1 MHARLS
7 YIFPATLALFLAAC
21 GSGDPSVSDENSFD
35 IGEAPDFR
43 DEGSGLR
50 CQSTRNLED
59 NQLLVSVQ
67 TPSNSPDAEQGSG
80 LSTTTS
86 ADLSL
91 IEVESPWS
99 QSLST
104 ETVGD
109 DFVVTFEDGVPR
121 RIDLAI
127 EASVAGSTYRAPV
140 ASECGHVFVNP
151 FSDVLVDEVI
161 EGLDDDGI
169 SDINSCNDVACTYD
183 LVWKPLAD
191 RVQSF
196 EIDVTDGQS
205 ALKDRADFMAF
216 LEQAKTLLTKE
227 AATLSSG
234 DSEDVAPG
242 YNAVQYGISLNAGE
256 SSGFWAT
263 HTIDRGVSNANGA
276 AYTYPSYSIGNLPL
290 SELGF
295 DLALGTVDIP
305 KTRRSFDSTLDD
317 AFRSY
322 STQANQLFAPQD
334 DESGQS
340 NLLSSLRP
348 VLQTVSDED
357 ARTIGWA
364 PNPHVYRAGA
374 VRETDEPPQAILS
387 SYFHA
392 ARGWE
397 LSGTDDTGYEREG
410 VLEQQAISTIELNL
424 SEWSGEESFSP
435 DSSTADY
442 RFAGFELKPV
452 SKGGID
458 VAQASLGT
466 WDFTGSGQDNDENA
480 ATSWKLENSNTPS
493 YSGFEMTPVLQ
504 LETPDDSNPEFT
516 GNVFINFA
524 GKNQQGNATEG
535 IPNGAVSADERW
547 IATSSRPTSSNTA
560 GGSLLR
566 IAYKQEN
573 SDEIPQSGAPI
584 YKVQGFSIDDSNGL
598 TQHENAC
605 LRLDSSDADY
615 SFSGHRTEYT
625 PNTDDFSVAQSEKE
639 SGSGCPVVE
648 NSDGSFTIE
657 DCGTDSRQFQG
668 FVADSG
674 KTLVMITKSNE
685 SVGFLLGFRN
695 DSAEG
700 CPN

>member
-7 YIFPATLALFLAAC
+7 HLLLAALTLFLAAC
-21 GSGDPSVSDENSFD
+21 GSEDPSVSDENSFD

-50 CQSTRNLED
+50 CQGTRNLED

-67 TPSNSPDAEQGSG
+67 TPSNSPDAEKGSG

-86 ADLSL
+86 ADLRL
-91 IEVESPWS
+91 VEVGSPFS

-127 EASVAGSTYRAPV
+127 EASVDGSTYRAPV

-151 FSDVLVDEVI
+151 FSDVLMDEVVQ
-161 EGLDDDGI
+161 EGLDESDI

-183 LVWKPLAD
+183 LIWKPLAD

-196 EIDVTDGQS
+196 EIDVTDGQP
-205 ALKDRADFMAF
+205 ALTDRADFMAF
-216 LEQAKTLLTKE
+216 LQQAETLLTQE

-242 YNAVQYGISLNAGE
+242 YNAVQYSISLNAGE

-263 HTIDRGVSNANGA
+263 HTLDRGVSEANGT
-276 AYTYPSYSIGNLPL
+276 AYTYPNYSIGNLPL

-305 KTRRSFDSTLDD
+305 FRRRSFESPLDT

-322 STQANQLFAPQD
+322 STQANQLFTPRD
-334 DESGQS
+334 DDGDQS
-340 NLLSSLRP
+340 NMLSSLRP
-348 VLQTVSDED
+348 ILQTVSDED
-357 ARTIGWA
+357 SRTIGWA

-374 VRETDEPPQAILS
+374 LRDTDAPPQAMLS

-397 LSGTDDTGYEREG
+397 LSGTEDSGYERESI
-410 VLEQQAISTIELNL
+410 LEKQAIASVELNL
-424 SEWSGEESFSP
+424 SKWDGSKEF
-435 DSSTADY
+435 DSTSEY
-442 RFAGFELKPV
+442 RFAGFELKPGQ
-452 SKGGID
+452 SGSEKLARASIGTWQMDGNGGTENAESD
-458 VAQASLGT
+458 GTWSLG
-466 WDFTGSGQDNDENA
+466 NDSLPDYA
-480 ATSWKLENSNTPS
+480 GFALEAVTPK
-493 YSGFEMTPVLQ
+493 
-504 LETPDDSNPEFT
+504 ETPDSGIDAFQGQLFLSYDTYPQE
-516 GNVFINFA
+516 GNSE
-524 GKNQQGNATEG
+524 TDR
-535 IPNGAVSADERW
+535 IPNAAVSGDERW
-547 IATSSRPTSSNTA
+547 IAASSRPASTSSE

-566 IAYKQEN
+566 VAYKQ
-573 SDEIPQSGAPI
+573 DGSGSLPSGSPT
-584 YKVQGFSIDDSNGL
+584 YQVQGFSIDNSSGL

-605 LRLDSSDADY
+605 IQLGDSNAGY
-615 SFSGHRTEYT
+615 SFSGHRTEYKSAT
-625 PNTDDFSVAQSEKE
+625 NDLSIAQPEEKSESNCTLNDNDDGTFDIECTNTEQDFK
-639 SGSGCPVVE
+639 
-648 NSDGSFTIE
+648 
-657 DCGTDSRQFQG
+657 G
-668 FVADSG
+668 FVADSDD
-674 KTLVMITKSNE
+674 TLVMITKSNE
-685 SVGFLLGFRN
+685 SVGFLLGFRD